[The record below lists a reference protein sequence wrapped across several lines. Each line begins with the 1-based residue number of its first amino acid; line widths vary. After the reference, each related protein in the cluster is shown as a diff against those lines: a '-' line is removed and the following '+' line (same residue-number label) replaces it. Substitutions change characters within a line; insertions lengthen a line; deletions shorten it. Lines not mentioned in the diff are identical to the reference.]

1 MRKITSPPK
10 ILPTECDLTA
20 VYYGEIKKNDIANGY
35 GVRVSLFVSGCR
47 NACEN
52 CFNRQTWAFDYG
64 KPFTEE
70 TVAEIISLLAPDFVA
85 GLSLL
90 GGEPFEPEN
99 QPELLKLTSAVK
111 NVYPEKD
118 IWCYTGFRLEQLL
131 GQDANC
137 RAVTESTLPLLENID
152 ILVDGRYVES
162 LHDISLQFRGSSNQ
176 RVIDLK
182 KSLNGDCIHTWRQLR
197 K

>member
-1 MRKITSPPK
+1 MH
-10 ILPTECDLTA
+10 
-20 VYYGEIKKNDIANGY
+20 YGEIKKNDIANGY

-52 CFNRQTWAFDYG
+52 CFNKQTWAFDFG
-64 KPFTEE
+64 KPFTEK
-70 TVAEIISLLAPDFVA
+70 TKAEILSLLAPDFVA

-99 QPELLKLTSAVK
+99 QAELLSLVKAVK
-111 NVYPEKD
+111 KAYPEKD
-118 IWCYTGFRLEQLL
+118 IWCFTGFRLEQLL
-131 GQDANC
+131 GKEGCC
-137 RAVTESTLPLLENID
+137 RAVTESTLPLLQSID
-152 ILVDGRYVES
+152 ILVDGRYVEA
-162 LHDISLQFRGSSNQ
+162 LRDISLQFRGSANQ

-182 KSLNGDCIHTWRQLR
+182 KTLKSGCVEIWSQLR